1 MDGVTTRAAELSDK
15 ASLTDVFLRS
25 LRDAITVT
33 RGAWD
38 EGREKAQFPEQLDFS
53 RTSVIR
59 YRSADVGFTMCRD
72 QDTDLEIHA
81 LCIAV
86 RVPA

>member
-38 EGREKAQFPEQLDFS
+38 EGREKAQFPEQLGFHDVS
-53 RTSVIR
+53 GPG
-59 YRSADVGFTMCRD
+59 YR
-72 QDTDLEIHA
+72 
-81 LCIAV
+81 
-86 RVPA
+86 P